1 MDELEIE
8 IKAYCKD
15 LDSVKEKLF
24 NLGAVYVQNKNERDM
39 YFNHPCKDFGE
50 TDEALRI
57 RTVDGNH
64 TLTYKGPKLSE
75 NSKARVEQETI
86 IEDVRSLNIILQNL
100 GFVESGQVEK
110 SRDYYSFEGIDICL
124 DRINSLGDF
133 VELELKGDN
142 IEAVEG
148 KLYDLAA
155 KLNLN
160 KFERRSYLELLYFS
174 WFLFTKRNHKN
185 IIGNDQLLI
194 F

>member
-1 MDELEIE
+1 MAKLEIE
-8 IKAYCKD
+8 IKAYCND
-15 LDSVKEKLF
+15 LDKVKEKLVD
-24 NLGAVYVQNKNERDM
+24 LGAVFQKNENENDM

-57 RTVDGNH
+57 RTVDNLH
-64 TLTYKGPKLSE
+64 ILTYKGPKLSKS
-75 NSKARVEQETI
+75 SKARVEQETV

-124 DRINSLGDF
+124 DRIKSLGDF

-142 IEAVEG
+142 IEVVEK
-148 KLYDLAA
+148 KLYDLAE
-155 KLNLN
+155 KLTLS

-174 WFLFTKRNHKN
+174 
-185 IIGNDQLLI
+185 
-194 F
+194 

>member
-15 LDSVKEKLF
+15 LEKVKEKLVD
-24 NLGAVYVQNKNERDM
+24 LGAVYIQNKNERDM

-57 RTVDGNH
+57 RTVDNLH
-64 TLTYKGPKLSE
+64 ILTYKGPKLSK
-75 NSKARVEQETI
+75 NSKARVEQETV
-86 IEDVRSLNIILQNL
+86 IEDIRSMEIILQNL

-124 DRINSLGDF
+124 DRIKSLGDF

-142 IEAVEG
+142 IEVVEK
-148 KLYDLAA
+148 KLYNLAE
-155 KLNLN
+155 KLTLI
-160 KFERRSYLELLYFS
+160 KFERKSYLELLYFS
-174 WFLFTKRNHKN
+174 
-185 IIGNDQLLI
+185 
-194 F
+194 